1 MNLACEI
8 LRLRRVAIC
17 DILLIRR
24 SAILAELFY
33 VMETKFPITQK
44 YNSVISHCYII
55 LIHRDLSSIEI
66 EIYSSPI
73 TLKQTTKPQ
82 INSVIHTMNGIIKSN
97 PNKLP
102 KIPVIPL

>member
-1 MNLACEI
+1 MFDGSIQYFLSCS
-8 LRLRRVAIC
+8 L
-17 DILLIRR
+17 
-24 SAILAELFY
+24 SF
-33 VMETKFPITQK
+33 FPTYKSPSKK

>member
-1 MNLACEI
+1 M
-8 LRLRRVAIC
+8 
-17 DILLIRR
+17 
-24 SAILAELFY
+24 
-33 VMETKFPITQK
+33 K

-66 EIYSSPI
+66 EIYYSPI

-82 INSVIHTMNGIIKSN
+82 INSVIQTMNGIIKSN

-102 KIPVIPL
+102 KTPVIPL

>member
-1 MNLACEI
+1 MPIWHQSPKLTPRYFLETP
-8 LRLRRVAIC
+8 RL
-17 DILLIRR
+17 
-24 SAILAELFY
+24 FGY
-33 VMETKFPITQK
+33 P
-44 YNSVISHCYII
+44 II